1 MNYIQMLILNIK
13 KNINFKHVSIN
24 EFYYYCTVLILGT
37 LNIHAIF
44 QYLSV
49 SLKDNFTWM
58 RFKQELKWTLLLK
71 TRFLIILNSAVT
83 TKY

>member
-49 SLKDNFTWM
+49 SLKDNFT
-58 RFKQELKWTLLLK
+58 
-71 TRFLIILNSAVT
+71 
-83 TKY
+83 